1 MELKIKFNGTM
12 KIDVDIDELMDS
24 ADLADMV
31 EEYIKDNMY
40 EVMNS
45 IITVTEIDSKEE

>member
-1 MELKIKFNGTM
+1 MELKINFKGTM
-12 KIDVDIDELMDS
+12 MIDVDIDALMDS
-24 ADLADMV
+24 VDLADMV
-31 EEYIKDNMY
+31 EEYIKENMY